1 MSKELIKQKLIE
13 HLNLYG
19 FEYAWFEDETGDS
32 VNFVDEDGTLSF
44 YIPVKFYSIDNQI
57 DSIGD
62 YELHIQDNSR
72 AGVGGIRIVVYWTG
86 MEREFTDELIVCVE
100 NIDFIQEIPFAIN
113 KVLCSLASLNF
124 KVEWHDR
131 MIDIENYINY
141 IAKSKNTNI
150 DSRNTYFIKE
160 KIKDFIN
167 SPYK

>member
-13 HLNLYG
+13 HLKLYG
-19 FEYAWFEDETGDS
+19 FEYSWFEDETGNR

-44 YIPVKFYSIDNQI
+44 DIPVKFYLIDNNKI
-57 DSIGD
+57 NSISD
-62 YELHIQDNSR
+62 YELHIQNSR
-72 AGVGGIRIVVYWTG
+72 IGGGGIRIVVYWTG
-86 MEREFTDELIVCVE
+86 IEREFTDEFIVCVE

-131 MIDIENYINY
+131 MIDVENYINY

-150 DSRNTYFIKE
+150 DSRNTDFIKD
-160 KIKDFIN
+160 KIKHFIN